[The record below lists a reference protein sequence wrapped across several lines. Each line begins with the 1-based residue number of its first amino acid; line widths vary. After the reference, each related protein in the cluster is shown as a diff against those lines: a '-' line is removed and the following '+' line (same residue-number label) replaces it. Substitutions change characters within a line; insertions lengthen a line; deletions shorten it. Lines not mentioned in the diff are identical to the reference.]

1 MKRVTVA
8 LLGVLLIGLALAQDS
23 ADNIEQGYAILE
35 SGDDCAFAQYLFR
48 EALKED
54 ENNVEALVGNGRAL
68 TCQGAYQLGIEEL
81 QKARQLD
88 SDNVDAAVELAKAY
102 QDQYKGDRETF
113 AGRLDEALAILQEAE
128 AVEPQN
134 PSVLNG
140 KGVILYYQGNT
151 VEARTT
157 FEKAISNA
165 SEANSSD
172 ITIAQIYINLGGA
185 YSDLGELELALQA
198 FRRAV
203 TLNPSSAIAHGNV
216 GNTYALLEQCDDAIY
231 ELTQATKLNP
241 TKVDIKANIA
251 FTLFNCGSVAES
263 VPHFEEAL
271 ELTGALNFPPLY
283 TYLSRAYVEQGN
295 FDEAVRRAQQGA
307 LLPPVTAEAF
317 YYLAQAYEARQASG
331 DTARAREAYESALEI
346 DPAYTQAQEA
356 LNATP

>member
-1 MKRVTVA
+1 MKRVIVA
-8 LLGVLLIGLALAQDS
+8 LLGVLLAGLVSAQDS

-35 SGDDCAFAQYLFR
+35 SKDDCAFAQYLFR

-54 ENNVEALVGNGRAL
+54 ADNVRALVGNGRAL
-68 TCQGAYQLGIEEL
+68 ICQNAFQLGIEEL

-88 SDNVDAAVELAKAY
+88 PDNVEAAVELANAY
-102 QDQYKGDRETF
+102 QEQYRGDRETF
-113 AGRLDEALAILQEAE
+113 ADRLGEALAILEEAE
-128 AVEPQN
+128 AIDPQS
-134 PSVLNG
+134 PAVLNG
-140 KGVILYYQGNT
+140 KGVILYYQGDT
-151 VEARTT
+151 AEARTA
-157 FEKAISNA
+157 FEGAINNS

-172 ITIAQIYINLGGA
+172 VDIAQRYVNLGSA
-185 YSDLGELELALQA
+185 YSELGELELALQA

-203 TLNPSSAIAHGNV
+203 TLNPLSAVAHSNV

-231 ELTQATKLNP
+231 ELIQATKLNP
-241 TKVDIKANIA
+241 TAIDIRANMA

-271 ELTGALNFPPLY
+271 ELSGSLNFPPLY

-331 DTARAREAYESALEI
+331 DSARAREAYESALEI
-346 DPAYTQAQEA
+346 DPAYAEAQEA